1 MTRIKIACAALAV
14 PFLLGSCVTD
24 RAETTSETMATMEA
38 SADEMEEELDPN
50 DPDVLQCPVTGA
62 LQRRA
67 PLGDGADE
75 HHGGMDF

>member
-1 MTRIKIACAALAV
+1 MTRIKIVYAAFAI

-24 RAETTSETMATMEA
+24 RAETTSESLTTIEA
-38 SADEMEEELDPN
+38 STDEIEEELDPN

-67 PLGDGADE
+67 PLEDGADE

>member
-24 RAETTSETMATMEA
+24 RAETTSEPLATMEA
-38 SADEMEEELDPN
+38 SADELEEVLDPN

-62 LQRRA
+62 LQRRSDVDA
-67 PLGDGADE
+67 GAEE
-75 HHGGMDF
+75 HHGGTDF